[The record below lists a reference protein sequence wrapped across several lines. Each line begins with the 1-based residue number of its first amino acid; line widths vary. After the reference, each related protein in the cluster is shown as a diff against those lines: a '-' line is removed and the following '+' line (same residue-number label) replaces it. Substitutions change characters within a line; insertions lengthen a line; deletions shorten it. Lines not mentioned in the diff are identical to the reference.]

1 MSRIAGT
8 VRYDADGNGVGE
20 LPTPGVRVT
29 ATRPDGAVMTAV
41 SDAAGGFR
49 FDTVLVGEY
58 RVFIAARDLPPRT
71 AAVVGTLVVLF
82 DGAPFD
88 AADFLLEPAASGR
101 VAQVVEWLQAG
112 HAAVVATLCWSDET
126 LEQVAAEALGMC
138 DFAGEDAL
146 TAAQASDLK
155 IVLAVVVWRRVEEG
169 AALGFDYDADG
180 GSFKRSQLAK
190 QATAM
195 RIRAEEQAW
204 RRGVCGFGAPAVKL
218 GFMPLLDEAECL
230 ERFGGWA

>member
-20 LPTPGVRVT
+20 MPTPNVRVT
-29 ATRPDGAVMTAV
+29 AQRPDGAVMTAV
-41 SDAAGGFR
+41 SDAAGAFQ
-49 FDTVLVGEY
+49 FNTVLVGEY

-88 AADFLLEPAASGR
+88 AADFVLEPAASGR
-101 VAQVVEWLQAG
+101 TAQAVELLRAG
-112 HAAVVATLCWSDET
+112 HAAVAATLCWSDET
-126 LEQVAAEALGMC
+126 LEQAAAEALGMC
-138 DFAGEDAL
+138 DFAGEGEL
-146 TAAQASDLK
+146 TTAQVRDLK
-155 IVLAVVVWRRVEEG
+155 VTLAVVVWRRVEAV

-195 RIRAEEQAW
+195 RVRAEDQAW
-204 RRGVCGFGAPAVKL
+204 RLGICGFGAPAVEL
-218 GFMPLLDEAECL
+218 GFMPLLDEADCL
-230 ERFGGWA
+230 ARLGGWA